1 MRRWFAYIVLLM
13 FTVLPLHAQTSYATG
28 ADGDKWLNTDYNTTE
43 GTDFWLTFMFNYGN
57 TEKDVSDLHLR
68 VFATAREQSVVTIH
82 YMDGTTETFTVQ
94 PRKRAQQEIDIQKG
108 YIIREDEVEN
118 KGLHITSTKP
128 ISLYAVSQNAV
139 AGSQDATCVL
149 PTKALQCEYVLQT
162 YGTDGASTEFAIVA
176 TEATNN
182 VEMHIKK
189 THYSDPSQSIQDS
202 VVNTGPML
210 QGDVYLFR
218 SNGANFSLSGTH
230 ICTQVPIAV
239 FVGGQHADIPF
250 MSANKNHIYSQA
262 YPTDMWG
269 KEFVATKSHG
279 QRYDYLRFTAAQ
291 TTNIQVL
298 DPTKSSSYTNLV
310 SSLAAFETYQDSLF
324 DSDCVNPTAKA
335 YKANKAIE
343 AYSYLTDWSINST
356 MQGYTIVGEGA
367 PAMASITPVEQGMKS
382 LVFSTLDAVNIQSH
396 YVNIVTYDECKSSM
410 KLDDENI
417 GDKFHPIAGT
427 PYAFAEIK
435 VDTGAHYLVNEME
448 EKANNVFT
456 VQVYGFGQPDNGT
469 RRESY
474 AYAAGSRIERSADLL
489 MNDRYID
496 SLEMCD
502 NDMVDLEGIIRYDY
516 STVEWLLVDSAAMM
530 GLKTGDTT
538 TLSFDGRTV
547 NDVHFPHIEDNLPH
561 DWTVNMFVSRT
572 TPLCSYAFLDTIT
585 ANIRVYP
592 THVNDTVWDPN
603 GEPKE
608 FCYGDQIQIEYSE
621 DGDKEHVIM
630 HTFVAD
636 TVTPAAINKIPY
648 GTIKFEL
655 DSVYTIL
662 DSLKNQFGCDSV
674 IEKKFIIYPTYDT
687 LVYDTTCYKN
697 LPYEWRREDNGA
709 LIRML
714 TKDDMVNKHDLILK
728 KEHTFKTDSI
738 YAEETLRTIHGCDS
752 VVRIW
757 VQIMPD
763 YELHDTLIACRD
775 TVPPS
780 FFVWE
785 NHTTDAGSV
794 ISGHRLQQKVGNTWQ
809 DVSSISLMQNGNF
822 LYRDSLPTTYPN
834 CVACATNG
842 VCDSIWYLHLQ
853 VLDHYK
859 AVFDSAVCEDSFVYW
874 EDTLRI
880 GPKCPNPM
888 DGRPWI
894 RYADYD
900 NKVEIE
906 HPSSR
911 YGECDSLFV
920 LNLHFCK
927 TYTTEEI
934 FHICENEKYHYRPR
948 FPMPHDSDFVYN
960 ANGEWACRIES
971 GHKVIGR
978 YVLTDTVKTI
988 LPCNDKGGCDSVVTH
1003 VVYVHPV
1010 YNYTFDTVVCQTHG
1024 GRFTWQGHTDTI
1036 PLGTA
1041 GDFVYVDS
1049 LKTKTCTDCMNGVG
1063 CDSIWVLQL
1072 HINPIYDPIVSK
1084 TLCENDSLHWEGK
1097 VYVGGKAP
1105 DAFKQGQS
1113 TFYWATTQG
1122 TKAYPHRYENVTRYD
1137 GVKYCDTV
1145 HLHTVN
1151 GCDSIIWL
1159 NLTVYPT
1166 YHTDHPATIC
1176 ETGEYDFHGHI
1187 FKDLA
1192 PGSYV
1197 HDTILKTIDGC
1208 DSLVTLQ
1215 LTVHPVYDVTT
1226 TVVRCE
1232 SEMPY
1237 RWELDGTHDQTIQIP
1252 ADKIGTVW
1260 HYTSQYTLHT
1270 IHGCDSVVH
1279 LDLTVK
1285 PTTFQEYSVVRCAN
1299 EAPYPYG
1306 DKGKTATKTGT
1317 YRDTL
1322 SVKNHYGCDSVVIL
1336 HLQADSVYAY
1346 VTDTAICQNESFVWP
1361 NHTGST
1367 NHVKDASGHAVAVIP
1382 TNHIGI
1388 FEYTDSLQTQAGCD
1402 SVWTLRLRVDS
1413 VYTSPVTVTSR
1424 QMCENDTLH
1433 FYDKVIYG
1441 AKSPLKPSGTTGYGV
1456 PEGQYSISFDT
1467 TYTDH
1472 TIHGCDSAVMHRI
1485 TVFPTRYNLAIDTV
1499 CLDTANS
1506 HYTWIGHEQVEV
1518 FQNSIGTKTYVDSL
1532 HSTHTDCACDS
1543 IFELQLTVLPS
1554 YFNKFSHTMSE
1565 EDVYTWEHVT
1575 YGGVKATSTHDKT
1588 VTKDTVISVSYQTDS
1603 IGTYQC
1609 DSILQLS
1616 LRIGKVTRDTTHL
1629 YVCEDAPSFEW
1640 KRANKDGVIET
1651 RKTISGSDLP
1661 EVKQHKL
1668 YYDSLQTILGFDSI
1682 FILDLYRAPTY
1693 AFDST
1698 AHICQYTPFVWKRH
1712 DGPTNHVEDADGH
1725 PVTQI
1730 PTDRQGMFFYYDRL
1744 ATDSFGCDSVW
1755 TLRLYVDSVYA
1766 YVTDMAICQNEPF
1779 EWTNHTSP
1787 ANHVKDASGHAV
1799 SVIPTN
1805 HIGVFEY
1812 TDSLLTQAGCD
1823 SVWTLRLRVDSVY
1836 TSPVTVTARQMCEND
1851 TLHFYDKVIYGA
1863 KSPLKPSG
1871 ATGYGVP
1878 EGQYSIS
1885 FDTTYTDHTIHGCD
1899 SAVMHHITIYP
1910 TYAKEHV
1917 DSVCQGSAYVWDGHT
1932 SEYIWDVRQQKRI
1945 RLTDIPTEI
1954 KSGVVYEYIDSL
1966 HTTACPECREGAG
1979 GCDSIWTL
1987 KLRVDS
1993 VYYHADTITMSDE
2006 ESRKWQHTVYIG
2018 SKVDADTLNPSWF
2031 AGETQ
2036 QQIIRIP
2043 DGQIVNEFD
2052 TVYPT
2057 IHQCDSTIHLRLL
2070 VGITYRDTIE
2080 GWTCDNEPYHWYHAG
2095 DSIHEARPDIE
2106 ILEPKL
2112 YYDSLRTVEF
2122 GFDSIY
2128 VLILHN
2134 YPTYHFAFTDT
2145 VCQGSLYHWEGHT
2158 ESDQFYSV
2166 EHGRW
2171 IHRDAIPTDVSGYFT
2186 YIDSLKTHE
2195 PGLHPDQ
2202 NRHNGCDSI
2211 WTLNLYIP
2219 PIYDFYDT
2227 IPLCENDSAHWQ
2239 GMLFVGNQYE
2249 AYGKTYDVTPFDSA
2263 RVDMSHGVYHVDIR
2277 RPSIFGCDSTYHL
2290 TLRVNQVA
2298 HVDSID
2304 SVCQGSP
2311 FFNPNWNWGE
2321 GRFMETEHV
2330 GTYISVDTIPSAT
2343 TGCDS
2348 IVTLTLRVD
2357 SVYNYGISYTFC
2369 QDTIDT
2375 MREWIDEENVSHGFV
2390 LDVSRPGDFE
2400 KTLSFT
2406 TIHGCDSSYGVRW
2419 HVDPIYRFDSTYV
2432 ICEDERVTWQGRGY
2446 SGDKYGW
2453 GFERLNGDRY
2463 DTHRDS
2469 VYYHY
2474 VLGDSILTPGIY
2486 YDTAH
2491 YTTVEGCDSIFYMQ
2505 LTVHPAGHYL
2515 QEELACD
2522 NDKFHVFYSSD
2533 VYGEHTDTVFFD
2545 RTTRMINET
2554 QRDTMFFEVERR
2566 LTAVNGGC
2574 DSTIHFHL
2582 TVHPS
2587 YEFVTRAKVCWED
2600 TYEWRGNSYFS
2611 AGVYYDSIPG
2621 GTDYWGCDSV
2631 YVLELYKKPVSL
2643 VPIYDTI
2650 CDDVTYQ
2657 HVDTMWYTNGTHTY
2671 VETMVWKPGMTIPQ
2685 SYTDVIF
2692 KGADGCDSIIYRY
2705 FLTINPTYV
2714 VHDTATLCSN
2724 DTYTS
2729 GEHTFSGHEVEFDT
2743 DRYILPFDTLIT
2755 DTYQS
2760 IHGCDSI
2767 YHLHATLYPAYRHK
2781 DTLVICDDGE
2791 VTWRDHTLRGSMFG
2805 DVFGDGYAAGE
2816 HIVRDSFLTVLNCD
2830 SIYELHLMVQPTYLF
2845 VDSLTKCA
2853 DDTLNWRSFNL
2864 DHLPAGDHFI
2874 PDSLTT
2880 IGFGCDSVYH
2890 LYITVLDTTYEVRH
2904 DTICRSE
2911 VYDLHGVEISEPGYY
2926 KDTTL
2931 NEWGCN
2937 HFTYLYLEV
2946 IEPTIPTAWADSI
2959 CADDNAY
2966 ELYCTYTGRDPIG
2979 FSLFYSNEA
2988 HFYGFEDIVDSTIYD
3003 VRELYPLTLPMP
3015 RVDEDRKNYPKP
3027 DFYDIR
3033 LVLDNGICTNPD
3045 LCATDTAIVL
3055 SYPSWIT
3062 RQRFGD
3068 VIALYNEDYNGGYQ
3082 WDHYQWY
3089 HDGEELIG
3097 ETHEYLYVPTGLIVG
3112 DRYHVRLTR
3121 TGETQDFQTCPI
3133 TIIADPVYDDFAPTM
3148 GYLSVVP
3155 TCIDVDYPHAYIL
3168 SRKDGTYR
3176 VSDPN
3181 GRLVTS
3187 GEFHA
3192 DVTEVIL
3199 PSVDGMYIF
3208 QLWSP
3213 QTPEEPYRAIKV
3225 IVSESCPNYDM
3236 PF

>member
-1 MRRWFAYIVLLM
+1 
-13 FTVLPLHAQTSYATG
+13 
-28 ADGDKWLNTDYNTTE
+28 
-43 GTDFWLTFMFNYGN
+43 
-57 TEKDVSDLHLR
+57 
-68 VFATAREQSVVTIH
+68 
-82 YMDGTTETFTVQ
+82 
-94 PRKRAQQEIDIQKG
+94 
-108 YIIREDEVEN
+108 
-118 KGLHITSTKP
+118 
-128 ISLYAVSQNAV
+128 
-139 AGSQDATCVL
+139 
-149 PTKALQCEYVLQT
+149 
-162 YGTDGASTEFAIVA
+162 
-176 TEATNN
+176 
-182 VEMHIKK
+182 
-189 THYSDPSQSIQDS
+189 
-202 VVNTGPML
+202 
-210 QGDVYLFR
+210 
-218 SNGANFSLSGTH
+218 
-230 ICTQVPIAV
+230 
-239 FVGGQHADIPF
+239 
-250 MSANKNHIYSQA
+250 
-262 YPTDMWG
+262 
-269 KEFVATKSHG
+269 
-279 QRYDYLRFTAAQ
+279 
-291 TTNIQVL
+291 
-298 DPTKSSSYTNLV
+298 
-310 SSLAAFETYQDSLF
+310 
-324 DSDCVNPTAKA
+324 
-335 YKANKAIE
+335 
-343 AYSYLTDWSINST
+343 
-356 MQGYTIVGEGA
+356 
-367 PAMASITPVEQGMKS
+367 
-382 LVFSTLDAVNIQSH
+382 
-396 YVNIVTYDECKSSM
+396 
-410 KLDDENI
+410 
-417 GDKFHPIAGT
+417 
-427 PYAFAEIK
+427 
-435 VDTGAHYLVNEME
+435 
-448 EKANNVFT
+448 
-456 VQVYGFGQPDNGT
+456 
-469 RRESY
+469 
-474 AYAAGSRIERSADLL
+474 
-489 MNDRYID
+489 
-496 SLEMCD
+496 
-502 NDMVDLEGIIRYDY
+502 
-516 STVEWLLVDSAAMM
+516 
-530 GLKTGDTT
+530 
-538 TLSFDGRTV
+538 
-547 NDVHFPHIEDNLPH
+547 
-561 DWTVNMFVSRT
+561 
-572 TPLCSYAFLDTIT
+572 
-585 ANIRVYP
+585 
-592 THVNDTVWDPN
+592 
-603 GEPKE
+603 
-608 FCYGDQIQIEYSE
+608 
-621 DGDKEHVIM
+621 
-630 HTFVAD
+630 
-636 TVTPAAINKIPY
+636 
-648 GTIKFEL
+648 
-655 DSVYTIL
+655 
-662 DSLKNQFGCDSV
+662 
-674 IEKKFIIYPTYDT
+674 
-687 LVYDTTCYKN
+687 
-697 LPYEWRREDNGA
+697 
-709 LIRML
+709 
-714 TKDDMVNKHDLILK
+714 
-728 KEHTFKTDSI
+728 
-738 YAEETLRTIHGCDS
+738 
-752 VVRIW
+752 
-757 VQIMPD
+757 
-763 YELHDTLIACRD
+763 
-775 TVPPS
+775 
-780 FFVWE
+780 
-785 NHTTDAGSV
+785 
-794 ISGHRLQQKVGNTWQ
+794 
-809 DVSSISLMQNGNF
+809 
-822 LYRDSLPTTYPN
+822 
-834 CVACATNG
+834 
-842 VCDSIWYLHLQ
+842 
-853 VLDHYK
+853 
-859 AVFDSAVCEDSFVYW
+859 
-874 EDTLRI
+874 
-880 GPKCPNPM
+880 
-888 DGRPWI
+888 
-894 RYADYD
+894 
-900 NKVEIE
+900 
-906 HPSSR
+906 
-911 YGECDSLFV
+911 
-920 LNLHFCK
+920 
-927 TYTTEEI
+927 
-934 FHICENEKYHYRPR
+934 
-948 FPMPHDSDFVYN
+948 
-960 ANGEWACRIES
+960 
-971 GHKVIGR
+971 
-978 YVLTDTVKTI
+978 
-988 LPCNDKGGCDSVVTH
+988 
-1003 VVYVHPV
+1003 
-1010 YNYTFDTVVCQTHG
+1010 
-1024 GRFTWQGHTDTI
+1024 
-1036 PLGTA
+1036 
-1041 GDFVYVDS
+1041 
-1049 LKTKTCTDCMNGVG
+1049 
-1063 CDSIWVLQL
+1063 
-1072 HINPIYDPIVSK
+1072 
-1084 TLCENDSLHWEGK
+1084 
-1097 VYVGGKAP
+1097 
-1105 DAFKQGQS
+1105 
-1113 TFYWATTQG
+1113 
-1122 TKAYPHRYENVTRYD
+1122 
-1137 GVKYCDTV
+1137 
-1145 HLHTVN
+1145 
-1151 GCDSIIWL
+1151 
-1159 NLTVYPT
+1159 
-1166 YHTDHPATIC
+1166 
-1176 ETGEYDFHGHI
+1176 
-1187 FKDLA
+1187 
-1192 PGSYV
+1192 
-1197 HDTILKTIDGC
+1197 
-1208 DSLVTLQ
+1208 
-1215 LTVHPVYDVTT
+1215 
-1226 TVVRCE
+1226 
-1232 SEMPY
+1232 
-1237 RWELDGTHDQTIQIP
+1237 
-1252 ADKIGTVW
+1252 
-1260 HYTSQYTLHT
+1260 
-1270 IHGCDSVVH
+1270 
-1279 LDLTVK
+1279 
-1285 PTTFQEYSVVRCAN
+1285 
-1299 EAPYPYG
+1299 
-1306 DKGKTATKTGT
+1306 
-1317 YRDTL
+1317 
-1322 SVKNHYGCDSVVIL
+1322 
-1336 HLQADSVYAY
+1336 
-1346 VTDTAICQNESFVWP
+1346 
-1361 NHTGST
+1361 
-1367 NHVKDASGHAVAVIP
+1367 
-1382 TNHIGI
+1382 
-1388 FEYTDSLQTQAGCD
+1388 
-1402 SVWTLRLRVDS
+1402 
-1413 VYTSPVTVTSR
+1413 
-1424 QMCENDTLH
+1424 
-1433 FYDKVIYG
+1433 
-1441 AKSPLKPSGTTGYGV
+1441 
-1456 PEGQYSISFDT
+1456 
-1467 TYTDH
+1467 
-1472 TIHGCDSAVMHRI
+1472 
-1485 TVFPTRYNLAIDTV
+1485 
-1499 CLDTANS
+1499 
-1506 HYTWIGHEQVEV
+1506 
-1518 FQNSIGTKTYVDSL
+1518 
-1532 HSTHTDCACDS
+1532 
-1543 IFELQLTVLPS
+1543 
-1554 YFNKFSHTMSE
+1554 
-1565 EDVYTWEHVT
+1565 
-1575 YGGVKATSTHDKT
+1575 
-1588 VTKDTVISVSYQTDS
+1588 
-1603 IGTYQC
+1603 
-1609 DSILQLS
+1609 
-1616 LRIGKVTRDTTHL
+1616 
-1629 YVCEDAPSFEW
+1629 
-1640 KRANKDGVIET
+1640 
-1651 RKTISGSDLP
+1651 
-1661 EVKQHKL
+1661 
-1668 YYDSLQTILGFDSI
+1668 
-1682 FILDLYRAPTY
+1682 
-1693 AFDST
+1693 
-1698 AHICQYTPFVWKRH
+1698 
-1712 DGPTNHVEDADGH
+1712 
-1725 PVTQI
+1725 
-1730 PTDRQGMFFYYDRL
+1730 
-1744 ATDSFGCDSVW
+1744 
-1755 TLRLYVDSVYA
+1755 
-1766 YVTDMAICQNEPF
+1766 
-1779 EWTNHTSP
+1779 
-1787 ANHVKDASGHAV
+1787 
-1799 SVIPTN
+1799 
-1805 HIGVFEY
+1805 
-1812 TDSLLTQAGCD
+1812 
-1823 SVWTLRLRVDSVY
+1823 
-1836 TSPVTVTARQMCEND
+1836 
-1851 TLHFYDKVIYGA
+1851 
-1863 KSPLKPSG
+1863 
-1871 ATGYGVP
+1871 
-1878 EGQYSIS
+1878 
-1885 FDTTYTDHTIHGCD
+1885 
-1899 SAVMHHITIYP
+1899 MHHITIYP

-1945 RLTDIPTEI
+1945 RLTEIPTEI

-2036 QQIIRIP
+2036 QQIVRIP

-2219 PIYDFYDT
+2219 PIYDFYGT

-2249 AYGKTYDVTPFDSA
+2249 AYGKTYDVTLFDSA

-2321 GRFMETEHV
+2321 GRFMETERV

-2533 VYGEHTDTVFFD
+2533 AYGEHTDTVFFD

-2587 YEFVTRAKVCWED
+2587 YEFVTRAKVCWGD

-2904 DTICRSE
+2904 DTVCRSE

-3089 HDGEELIG
+3089 HNGEELIG

-3213 QTPEEPYRAIKV
+3213 QTQEEPYRAIKV